1 MKRRLTT
8 AIVITVFAF
17 LLAGPVPALAF
28 DHAAYEAT
36 MLRLV
41 NHARTSRGLHALK
54 IVASLDRAAL
64 LHSQDMIGHDYFSHS
79 SRGGATVAAR
89 ARSAGYP
96 TSGSALGE
104 VIACGSSSRGAP
116 ASIFKSWM
124 RSSSH
129 RQVILTRR
137 WRDVGIGCARGTY
150 SGYSGVVMY
159 TIDFGR
165 RTQ

>member
-1 MKRRLTT
+1 MKRRLTR
-8 AIVITVFAF
+8 AMLVTVFAF
-17 LLAGPVPALAF
+17 LLAGSTPALAF
-28 DHAAYEAT
+28 DHSAYEAT

-41 NHARTSRGLHALK
+41 NHARTSRGLHSVK
-54 IVASLDRAAL
+54 IVASLDQAAL
-64 LHSQDMIGHDYFSHS
+64 LHSRDMIAHDYFSHS
-79 SRGGATVAAR
+79 SRGGASFATR

-96 TSGSALGE
+96 SGSALGE
-104 VIACGSSSRGAP
+104 VIAYGSSFRGTP

-129 RQVILTRR
+129 RQVILTQR

-150 SGYSGVVMY
+150 KGYSGVVMY
-159 TIDFGR
+159 TVDFGR